1 MTENSLDVAAG
12 QFALLL
18 LSDRKEASPYD
29 IYFKTKMG
37 QKGRLLNTGTP
48 KSHERCLI
56 YNAKNVYVDLGS
68 ETVGFMMINLPH
80 GSQLEY
86 MTRCT
91 GNFSIRGL
99 SK

>member
-37 QKGRLLNTGTP
+37 QKGRLL
-48 KSHERCLI
+48 HQ
-56 YNAKNVYVDLGS
+56 
-68 ETVGFMMINLPH
+68 NL
-80 GSQLEY
+80 
-86 MTRCT
+86 M
-91 GNFSIRGL
+91 
-99 SK
+99 KDV

>member
-12 QFALLL
+12 QLALLL
-18 LSDRKEASPYD
+18 LSDRKEVSPYD

-56 YNAKNVYVDLGS
+56 YNA
-68 ETVGFMMINLPH
+68 ENL
-80 GSQLEY
+80 
-86 MTRCT
+86 
-91 GNFSIRGL
+91 
-99 SK
+99 